1 MNTLAS
7 QMKLEFKLFLREKEA
22 LFWTLAFPVFMIVLF
37 GLLWKDET
45 WDGIP
50 SIAYLLSGIIVM
62 AVMTTCIVSTATGV
76 VEEREKGIFRR
87 LSLTPL
93 KRQTLIGGQIV
104 NRYLTVLAQ
113 TTILIA
119 IGMAFFGA
127 AIDGNLLLFWA
138 VLTLGTISFL
148 ALGFALAALIKN
160 EKSAHP
166 LSMIVFFTL
175 MFLGGCFFP
184 IDQMPDYRSVAVHL
198 IAEAAPDDLF
208 QVSITMGW
216 HWCVGRRQ
224 RNTAGPRKGLFICAP
239 DGRRRLAELRG
250 RRFRLFGTR
259 ACVRRYRARQAWS
272 DWPLGC
278 GRRRRRR
285 YRFLPAARRWPLGCG
300 RRRRRRYRFLPAA
313 RRWPLGRC
321 PAADVQGQRAQQGHK
336 DKAQRGP
343 SIC

>member
-1 MNTLAS
+1 MNTLVG
-7 QMKLEFKLFLREKEA
+7 QIKLEFKLFLREKEA

-50 SIAYLLSGIIVM
+50 TIAYLLPGIIVM

-119 IGMAFFGA
+119 IGIAFFGA
-127 AIDGNLLLFWA
+127 AIEGNLLLFWA

-184 IDQMPDYRSVAVHL
+184 IDQMPEFLRPVCEALPSLQLNDALRMIVVEEVGIIEVWREIPVLLGWLAGCSILAVK
-198 IAEAAPDDLF
+198 F
-208 QVSITMGW
+208 
-216 HWCVGRRQ
+216 
-224 RNTAGPRKGLFICAP
+224 
-239 DGRRRLAELRG
+239 
-250 RRFRLFGTR
+250 FR
-259 ACVRRYRARQAWS
+259 WE
-272 DWPLGC
+272 
-278 GRRRRRR
+278 
-285 YRFLPAARRWPLGCG
+285 
-300 RRRRRRYRFLPAA
+300 
-313 RRWPLGRC
+313 
-321 PAADVQGQRAQQGHK
+321 
-336 DKAQRGP
+336 
-343 SIC
+343 